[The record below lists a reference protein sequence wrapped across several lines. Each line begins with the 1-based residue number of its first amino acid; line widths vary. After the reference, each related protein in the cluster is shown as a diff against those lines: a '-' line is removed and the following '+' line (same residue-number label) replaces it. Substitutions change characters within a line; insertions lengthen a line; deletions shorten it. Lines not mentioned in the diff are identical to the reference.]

1 MFTPTFTA
9 AEVISTVLAPTTM
22 SALRY
27 EMSGGL
33 TTTDHLLATLSE
45 QQAGLVTLTKRYPRP
60 GVTDG
65 RPAKPPTMNDPDAPV
80 QHIACDAMTI
90 EQFEARM
97 RAHQGG

>member
-9 AEVISTVLAPTTM
+9 AEVISTVLAPTTS

-33 TTTDHLLATLSE
+33 TTTDHLLATISE
-45 QQAGLVTLTKRYPRP
+45 QQAGLITLTKRYPRP

-65 RPAKPPTMNDPDAPV
+65 RPTKPPAMNDPDAPV
-80 QHIACDAMTI
+80 QHISMDVLTM
-90 EQFEARM
+90 EQILAL
-97 RAHQGG
+97 GG